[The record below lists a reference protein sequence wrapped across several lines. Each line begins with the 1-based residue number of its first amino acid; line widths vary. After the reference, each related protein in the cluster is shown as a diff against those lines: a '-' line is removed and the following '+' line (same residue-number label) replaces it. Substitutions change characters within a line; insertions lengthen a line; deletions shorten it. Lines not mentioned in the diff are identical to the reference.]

1 MATEMF
7 ETESKT
13 IMDLQ
18 GSLSPQNVRSEGCLL
33 RIHPMDLNT
42 GLLLFESDSFLV
54 GREDFCDLTINQDA
68 VSRRHCKIEQKS
80 TGEFVLIDL
89 NSTNGTYLNEKPI
102 GNIPYPLFAGDTIRI
117 GSQVYKFL
125 TTDHI
130 EAHHYEAAYTMMTT
144 DSLTGVLNKRYFSD
158 MLNRELRRSA
168 RSGTPLT
175 VLMLDLD
182 FFKQVNDSYGHL
194 VGDDVLREFA
204 NRINELLREE
214 DMVARYGGE
223 EFAIMLN
230 ETGAQQ
236 AQVVAERCLEA
247 VREKPFVS
255 GDIEISCTVSIGGA
269 SYSGEPKDLKP
280 NQLIRSADRK
290 LYEAKNSGK
299 DKYVF

>member
-1 MATEMF
+1 MF

-18 GSLSPQNVRSEGCLL
+18 VSLSPQNVQSEGCLL

-42 GLLLFESDSFLV
+42 GLLLFESDSYLV

-68 VSRRHCKIEQKS
+68 VSRRHCKINQKS
-80 TGEFVLIDL
+80 TGEFVLTDL
-89 NSTNGTYLNEKPI
+89 NSTNGTFLNEKRI
-102 GNIPYPLFAGDTIRI
+102 GNTPYPLFAGDTIRV

-130 EAHHYEAAYTMMTT
+130 EAHHYEAAYSMMTT

-182 FFKQVNDSYGHL
+182 FFKQVNDTHGHL

-204 NRINELLREE
+204 NRMNSILREE

-223 EFAIMLN
+223 EFVIMLN
-230 ETGAQQ
+230 ETGAEQ
-236 AQVVAERCLEA
+236 AKVVAERCLEV
-247 VREKPFVS
+247 VRQMPFVS
-255 GDIEISCTVSIGGA
+255 GDIKIDCTVSIGGS
-269 SYSGEPKDLKP
+269 SYAGEPKDLKP
-280 NQLIRSADRK
+280 NQLIRKADEK
-290 LYEAKNSGK
+290 LYEAKKSGK
-299 DKYVF
+299 DKYVS

>member
-1 MATEMF
+1 MF

-18 GSLSPQNVRSEGCLL
+18 VSLSNQDVQSVGCLL

-68 VSRRHCKIEQKS
+68 VSRRHCKIEQKGN
-80 TGEFVLIDL
+80 GEFILIDL
-89 NSTNGTYLNEKPI
+89 NSTNGTFLNEKRI
-102 GNIPYPLFAGDTIRI
+102 GNTPYPLFAGDTIRI

-130 EAHHYEAAYTMMTT
+130 EAHHYEAAYSMMTT
-144 DSLTGVLNKRYFSD
+144 DSLTGVLNKRYFTD

-168 RSGTPLT
+168 RSSTPLT

-182 FFKQVNDSYGHL
+182 FFKQVNDTYGHL

-204 NRINELLREE
+204 KRMNSLIREE

-223 EFAIMLN
+223 EFVIMLN
-230 ETGAQQ
+230 ETGAEQ
-236 AQVVAERCLEA
+236 AAVVAERCLEA
-247 VREKPFVS
+247 VRAKPFVS
-255 GDIEISCTVSIGGA
+255 GDVEINCTVSIGGA
-269 SYSGEPKDLKP
+269 SFSGEPKDIKP
-280 NQLIRSADRK
+280 NQLVRIADQK

-299 DKYVF
+299 NKYVS